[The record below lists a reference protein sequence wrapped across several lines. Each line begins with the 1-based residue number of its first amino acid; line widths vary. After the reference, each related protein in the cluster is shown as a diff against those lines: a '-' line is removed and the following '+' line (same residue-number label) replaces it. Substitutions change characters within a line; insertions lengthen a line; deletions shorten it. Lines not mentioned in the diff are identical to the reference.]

1 MKDYS
6 AEKKEAVESI
16 GLHIEKRTQI
26 APLAARIQALM
37 ILNSDKGMT
46 FDEIVAFT
54 QASKSSVSSNLNLLL
69 QMKSSEYYTVPGDR
83 KRYFR
88 SSKDYLFL
96 RLEKYLEMVNEE
108 IDITNQI
115 NDFNEKYNN
124 TSFTEEDSFGFLFIE
139 FLENQKNIIQDTLEK
154 MERSLRTNN

>member
-1 MKDYS
+1 MYICTLKNYIHSVYVMKDYS

-26 APLAARIQALM
+26 APLAGRIQALM

-96 RLEKYLEMVNEE
+96 RLEKYLELVNEE

-115 NDFNEKYNN
+115 NDFNKKHNKLCYTEK
-124 TSFTEEDSFGFLFIE
+124 DSFGYL
-139 FLENQKNIIQDTLEK
+139 
-154 MERSLRTNN
+154 